1 MRASWI
7 LLVFLAGCGARDG
20 DLLAQVFRKAG
31 EKIESAAGGT
41 PNQLAG
47 RWRTNASPIG
57 LADRVKTRLQWDRYL
72 EGVEVEVENT
82 AEGVVRLK
90 GKVADQAK
98 KERVLDLA
106 RATTGVK
113 EVVEELQVPK
123 EK

>member
-1 MRASWI
+1 MRAI
-7 LLVFLAGCGARDG
+7 CIVLVFLAGCSARDG
-20 DLLAQVFRKAG
+20 DILAQVFRKAG
-31 EKIESAAGGT
+31 EKIESAAGGS

-47 RWRTNASPIG
+47 RFRANASPIG

-72 EGVEVEVENT
+72 EGVEVEVEST
-82 AEGVVRLK
+82 PDGVVKLK
-90 GKVADQAK
+90 GKMPDLAK

-113 EVVEELQVPK
+113 EVIDELQVPK